1 LTSTKNA
8 QIEVEKGEQTV
19 SKKLVVA
26 VLSLFVACLA
36 ARADNDVQLGNW
48 KLNVAKS
55 KFKTAPP
62 PQSQMARIV
71 ADGKD
76 GVKLTVD
83 VVNGKG
89 EKSKI
94 EYSAQYD
101 GKQYPRT
108 ETGAGAVSG
117 QTVSLKRLDDHTV
130 ERVAYLKG
138 KKLTTEKWE
147 ISKDGKTRTITQSG
161 VDPQGQ
167 PVDNVLVYERQ

>member
-1 LTSTKNA
+1 M
-8 QIEVEKGEQTV
+8 
-19 SKKLVVA
+19 SKKLAIA
-26 VLSLFVACLA
+26 VLSVFVLCLA
-36 ARADNDVQLGNW
+36 AWADNDAQLGTW

-62 PQSQMARIV
+62 PQSQIARIA

-76 GVKLTVD
+76 GIKLTVD
-83 VVNGKG
+83 AVNAKG

-101 GKQYPRT
+101 GKEYPRT
-108 ETGAGAVSG
+108 ETGAGAVQG
-117 QTVSLKRLDDHTV
+117 QTVTLKRINNTTA

-147 ISKDGKTRTITQSG
+147 ISKDGKTRTVTQSG
-161 VDPQGQ
+161 VGPQGQ
-167 PVDNVLVYERQ
+167 PVDNVLVYEK

>member
-1 LTSTKNA
+1 M
-8 QIEVEKGEQTV
+8 

-26 VLSLFVACLA
+26 VLSLFVVCLA

-55 KFKTAPP
+55 KFKTAPA
-62 PQSQMARIV
+62 PQSQLARIV

-76 GVKLTVD
+76 GIKLTVD
-83 VVNGKG
+83 AVNAKG

-117 QTVSLKRLDDHTV
+117 QTVSLKRLDNHTV

-147 ISKDGKTRTITQSG
+147 ISKDGKTRTVTQSG

-167 PVDNVLVYERQ
+167 PVDNVLIYERQ